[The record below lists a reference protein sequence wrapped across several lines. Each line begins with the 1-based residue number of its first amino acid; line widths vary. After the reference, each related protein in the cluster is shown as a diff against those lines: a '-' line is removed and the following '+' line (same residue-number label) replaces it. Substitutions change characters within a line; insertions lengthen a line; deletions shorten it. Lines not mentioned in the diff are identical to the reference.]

1 MTARCT
7 IGVFRPGAAAS
18 GCWQVGGNAFHILVL
33 PLFGGA
39 LASGDADTTFLAL
52 AGFTLFTAMLNARPA
67 VPSEAVETT

>member
-1 MTARCT
+1 MPARCT
-7 IGVFRPGAAAS
+7 IGVFRPG
-18 GCWQVGGNAFHILVL
+18 GGGLGLLRVGSNAFHILVV